1 MKVLLKQ
8 ASIVSSASPFNG
20 LQKDI
25 LIDEGTIVS
34 IKDSITD
41 KADTVVEL
49 PGMHVSI
56 GWMDVFAH
64 FCDPGLEHRET
75 IASGVAAAAAGGFTD
90 VLLMPNT
97 QPVVDNK
104 SQVEYLVNK
113 STPLP
118 VNVHPIGA
126 VTKDAAGKELAE
138 MYDMR
143 QAGAIAFSDGIH
155 SIQNSGLLVKA
166 LQYIKVF
173 DGIII
178 QIPDDKSIGSSGLI
192 NEGIISTQLGLPG
205 KPSMAEELIV
215 ARDIKLASYAD
226 SKLHFTGVSTA
237 KSLEYIQQAK
247 HDGIDIT
254 CSVTP
259 YHLLFCDEDLQEYDT
274 NLKVNPPLRTSADR
288 AALLTGLLDGTIDC
302 IASHHIPHHIDDKEC
317 EFEYAKNGMIGL
329 ESLFG
334 GVSSLVSGEW
344 PLEKLID
351 TLSVAP
357 RKIFGLPIPEIKEG
371 TVASLTLFNPLEEYI
386 FERSMIQS
394 KSANAAFIGKKLKG
408 KVIGIINKNQLVLN
422 T

>member
-274 NLKVNPPLRTSADR
+274 NLKVNPPVRTSADR

-334 GVSSLVSGEW
+334 GVSSLVNGEW

-357 RKIFGLPIPEIKEG
+357 RNIFGLPIPEFKEG

>member
-1 MKVLLKQ
+1 MKVLIKQ
-8 ASIVSSASPFNG
+8 ASIISSASPFNG

-41 KADTVVEL
+41 KDDTVVEL

-126 VTKDAAGKELAE
+126 VTKVAAGKELAE

-205 KPSMAEELIV
+205 KPAMAEELIV
-215 ARDIKLASYAD
+215 ARDIKLASYAN
-226 SKLHFTGVSTA
+226 SRLHFTGVSTA

-247 HDGIDIT
+247 QDGINIT

-274 NLKVNPPLRTSADR
+274 NLKVNPPLRTSSDR

>member
-34 IKDSITD
+34 IEDSITD
-41 KADTVVEL
+41 KADTIVEI

-118 VNVHPIGA
+118 VNVHPIGT

-205 KPSMAEELIV
+205 KPAMAEELIV

-274 NLKVNPPLRTSADR
+274 NLKVNPPLRTSSDR

-334 GVSSLVSGEW
+334 GVSSLVNGEW
-344 PLEKLID
+344 LIEKLID

-371 TVASLTLFNPLEEYI
+371 TVASLTIFNPLEEYI
-386 FERSMIQS
+386 FEKSMIQS

-422 T
+422 K

>member
-138 MYDMR
+138 M
-143 QAGAIAFSDGIH
+143 
-155 SIQNSGLLVKA
+155 
-166 LQYIKVF
+166 
-173 DGIII
+173 
-178 QIPDDKSIGSSGLI
+178 
-192 NEGIISTQLGLPG
+192 
-205 KPSMAEELIV
+205 
-215 ARDIKLASYAD
+215 
-226 SKLHFTGVSTA
+226 
-237 KSLEYIQQAK
+237 
-247 HDGIDIT
+247 
-254 CSVTP
+254 
-259 YHLLFCDEDLQEYDT
+259 
-274 NLKVNPPLRTSADR
+274 
-288 AALLTGLLDGTIDC
+288 
-302 IASHHIPHHIDDKEC
+302 
-317 EFEYAKNGMIGL
+317 
-329 ESLFG
+329 
-334 GVSSLVSGEW
+334 
-344 PLEKLID
+344 
-351 TLSVAP
+351 
-357 RKIFGLPIPEIKEG
+357 
-371 TVASLTLFNPLEEYI
+371 
-386 FERSMIQS
+386 
-394 KSANAAFIGKKLKG
+394 
-408 KVIGIINKNQLVLN
+408 
-422 T
+422 

>member
-41 KADTVVEL
+41 TADTIVEI

-56 GWMDVFAH
+56 GWTDVFAH

-97 QPVVDNK
+97 QPVVHNK

-113 STPLP
+113 STALP

-126 VTKDAAGKELAE
+126 VTRDAAGKELAE

-155 SIQNSGLLVKA
+155 TIQNSGLLVKA
-166 LQYIKVF
+166 LQYIKAF

-205 KPSMAEELIV
+205 KPAMAEELIV
-215 ARDIKLASYAD
+215 ARDIKLASYAN

-247 HDGIDIT
+247 QSGIDIT

-259 YHLLFCDEDLQEYDT
+259 YHLLFCDEDLQQYDT
-274 NLKVNPPLRTSADR
+274 NLKVNPPVRTYKDR
-288 AALLTGLLDGTIDC
+288 AALLAALLDGTIDC
-302 IASHHIPHHIDDKEC
+302 IASHHIPHHIDNKEC

-334 GVSSLVSGEW
+334 GISSIVCGEW
-344 PLEKLID
+344 PLEKLIE
-351 TLSVAP
+351 TLSVTP
-357 RKIFGLPIPEIKEG
+357 RKIFGLPIPAIKEG
-371 TVASLTLFNPLEEYI
+371 IVASLTLFNPLEEYI

-394 KSANAAFIGKKLKG
+394 KSTNSAFIGKKLKG
-408 KVIGIINKNQLVLN
+408 KVIGIVNKNQLVLN
-422 T
+422 K

>member
-34 IKDSITD
+34 IEDSITD
-41 KADTVVEL
+41 KADTIVEI

-205 KPSMAEELIV
+205 KPAMSEELIV

-237 KSLEYIQQAK
+237 KSLEYMQQAK

-334 GVSSLVSGEW
+334 GVSSLVNGEW

-351 TLSVAP
+351 ILSVAP